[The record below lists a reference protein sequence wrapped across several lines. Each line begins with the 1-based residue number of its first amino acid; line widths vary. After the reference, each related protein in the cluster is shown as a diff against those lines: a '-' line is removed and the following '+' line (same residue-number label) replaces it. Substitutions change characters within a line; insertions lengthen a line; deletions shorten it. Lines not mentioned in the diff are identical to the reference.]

1 MISGI
6 SNGGILSLFFHVLIE
21 GIIATFACIKERNEK
36 PQKQLPSAECNQK
49 LLHLLKYGGSKQLIT
64 VPRKN
69 AAVAAW
75 FKLRDKDAENYLFE
89 HVGERTWSKVLD
101 AHTKEKLRKV
111 FKKGLNEANGVR
123 GIRDNLLKVFPELN
137 PDQAKMIASTKMASA
152 ENYGLCKTY
161 LDCGI
166 NSVLVIEV
174 EGCSVCIA
182 VRGMIISTK
191 LAICHLL
198 QHAGCR
204 RKFLPMFPGEYS
216 EDELDDEAFLAAVG
230 QPEYEKAEDG
240 RSIFKIERHNYTII
254 EITADTLPK
263 ASPQLTYPDRCN
275 SGYSPRNFTQSTDCR
290 ERSFNGR
297 SFFAQDSEG

>member
-101 AHTKEKLRKV
+101 AHTKGKLRKV

-123 GIRDNLLKVFPELN
+123 GIRDNLL
-137 PDQAKMIASTKMASA
+137 
-152 ENYGLCKTY
+152 
-161 LDCGI
+161 
-166 NSVLVIEV
+166 
-174 EGCSVCIA
+174 
-182 VRGMIISTK
+182 
-191 LAICHLL
+191 
-198 QHAGCR
+198 
-204 RKFLPMFPGEYS
+204 
-216 EDELDDEAFLAAVG
+216 
-230 QPEYEKAEDG
+230 
-240 RSIFKIERHNYTII
+240 
-254 EITADTLPK
+254 K